1 MKYFQMLGD
10 NKQML
15 ESFAKMNN
23 LQLQNN
29 FVEDFAV
36 IRSAC
41 QEMVKPL
48 LQSSEDEAA
57 LTEAQA
63 WVESLG
69 KLYNELSVAY
79 EQHLRRVEELKIR
92 IQDSMW

>member
-1 MKYFQMLGD
+1 MLGD

-15 ESFAKMNN
+15 ESFVQMNN
-23 LQLQNN
+23 LQLQNS

-36 IRSAC
+36 LRSAC
-41 QEMVKPL
+41 QDMVKPL

-57 LTEAQA
+57 LAEAQA

-79 EQHLRRVEELKIR
+79 EQHLRRVEELKMR

>member
-1 MKYFQMLGD
+1 MKYFHLLGD

-15 ESFAKMNN
+15 EAFVKAHN
-23 LQLQNN
+23 LQLQNK

-36 IRSAC
+36 LRSAC
-41 QEMVKPL
+41 QDIVRPL
-48 LQSSEDEAA
+48 LQSSEDEDA
-57 LTEAQA
+57 LSEAQT
-63 WVESLG
+63 WVENLG
-69 KLYNELSVAY
+69 KLYSELSVAH

>member
-15 ESFAKMNN
+15 ESFVQMNN
-23 LQLQNN
+23 LQLQNS

-36 IRSAC
+36 LRSTC
-41 QEMVKPL
+41 QDMVKPL

-57 LTEAQA
+57 LAEAQA

-79 EQHLRRVEELKIR
+79 EQHLRRVEELKMR

>member
-15 ESFAKMNN
+15 ESFVQMNN
-23 LQLQNN
+23 LQLQNS

-36 IRSAC
+36 LRSAC
-41 QEMVKPL
+41 QDMVKPL

-57 LTEAQA
+57 LAEAQA

-79 EQHLRRVEELKIR
+79 EQHLRRVEELKMR

>member
-1 MKYFQMLGD
+1 MKYFHLLGD

-15 ESFAKMNN
+15 ESFVKLYN
-23 LQLQNN
+23 LQLQNS
-29 FVEDFAV
+29 FVEDFATL
-36 IRSAC
+36 RSAC
-41 QEMVKPL
+41 QDMVRPL
-48 LQSSEDEAA
+48 LQSSNDEEA
-57 LTEAQA
+57 LGEAQA

-69 KLYNELSVAY
+69 KLYHELSEVY

>member
-79 EQHLRRVEELKIR
+79 EQHLRRVEELKMR

>member
-15 ESFAKMNN
+15 ESFVQMNN
-23 LQLQNN
+23 LQLQNS

-36 IRSAC
+36 LRSAC
-41 QEMVKPL
+41 QDMVKPL

-57 LTEAQA
+57 LAEAQA
-63 WVESLG
+63 WVENLG

-79 EQHLRRVEELKIR
+79 EQHLRRVEELKMR